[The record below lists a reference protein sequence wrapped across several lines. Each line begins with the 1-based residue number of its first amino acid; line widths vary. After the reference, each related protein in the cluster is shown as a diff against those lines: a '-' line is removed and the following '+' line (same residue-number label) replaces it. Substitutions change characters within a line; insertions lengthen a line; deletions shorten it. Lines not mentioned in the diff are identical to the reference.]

1 MWFDF
6 VSSFIWKVWGFGG
19 DCGVCCCSFCFGGW
33 LLWLRLFLRFWFVC
47 FFCMG
52 FKVAVSGVMWM
63 GCGVSLP
70 SFIWK
75 VRGLCTG
82 WVQWVVRQNCCD
94 WLFCV

>member
-19 DCGVCCCSFCFGGW
+19 DCGVCCCSFC
-33 LLWLRLFLRFWFVC
+33 
-47 FFCMG
+47 MG
-52 FKVAVSGVMWM
+52 FEVAVSGVMWM